1 MAGIKRSNCFWLRYS
16 SLVLGSCFGSE
27 ARRITFILLFFF
39 PLVIISSHF
48 PCYHIE
54 GIIHILSKHISVLY
68 RKILHSVCVHVCMHA
83 WGCMR
88 VHIHT
93 RFWRKIEAVVNI
105 TLGIHLYFCLNFWNL
120 VKFIISDSAFFLFL
134 LLFVKWCDAISIE
147 GM

>member
-1 MAGIKRSNCFWLRYS
+1 MLLAQIFI
-16 SLVLGSCFGSE
+16 SCIG
-27 ARRITFILLFFF
+27 ILLWKWSKENNIYTSIFFS
-39 PLVIISSHF
+39 PSDHIIPFSMLSHKK
-48 PCYHIE
+48 

-68 RKILHSVCVHVCMHA
+68 KKILHSVCVHVCMHA
-83 WGCMR
+83 WGCMH